1 MADELARRLRDGE
14 SLTPTRGRKLVLS
27 VLLAVMGCVLTVV
40 AEGDPVFVAMGAV
53 VAVGGVVLTAAVAL
67 GWQASRRTW
76 LAREGIVFETA
87 SSRYHVPWDAI
98 KSMKLVGRS
107 ALTRVQ
113 IVVRDVEEV
122 VATVRRKR
130 RGGRHQAQAR
140 VRRLLSFNFKG
151 GCHFEFIRVALGV
164 DMREL
169 HAVLAGYVAD
179 PASRAGLAALPD
191 PEDMSSGAAP
201 FVR

>member
-1 MADELARRLRDGE
+1 VADGLARRLQDGG
-14 SLTPTRGRKLVLS
+14 SLVPTRGRKLVLC
-27 VLLAVMGCVLTVV
+27 VLLAILGCVLAVL
-40 AEGDPVFVAMGAV
+40 AGDDPVLTTLGAV
-53 VAVGGVVLTAAVAL
+53 VAVLGVVVTVLVMF
-67 GWQASRRTW
+67 GWQADRRTW

-87 SSRYHVPWDAI
+87 SSRYHVPWGAI
-98 KSMKLVGRS
+98 KAVTLVGRS

-113 IVVRDVEEV
+113 IVVRDIEEV

-130 RGGRHQAQAR
+130 RGGRHQTQAR

-151 GCHFEFIRVALGV
+151 GCHVEFLQLGLGV

-169 HAVLAGYVAD
+169 HAALAGYVAD
-179 PASRAGLAALPD
+179 PASRAELAALPD